1 MEPSDVLLCPAM
13 PPTTDTPLPLLMFR
27 EPIRD
32 RQVDNICSCYP
43 ERPPACSRRA
53 GGLSPVIPTRPAGV
67 GTMGRRGP
75 QGTVPVQ
82 RATKWDGLVPRG
94 TLGGRVARGTGISAP
109 RPEIPARSWRTAGSP
124 YYFSAPGWGKC
135 SRTPASRNTGG
146 APGGFY
152 DQARAWRLERRD
164 FAQRS
169 TYFEVK
175 AGRGGKRAPAA
186 RGQISPQAT
195 D

>member
-1 MEPSDVLLCPAM
+1 MQQA
-13 PPTTDTPLPLLMFR
+13 
-27 EPIRD
+27 
-32 RQVDNICSCYP
+32 
-43 ERPPACSRRA
+43 SRRTFA
-53 GGLSPVIPTRPAGV
+53 RYSSRA
-67 GTMGRRGP
+67 RRRWCYGQARS
-75 QGTVPVQ
+75 QGAVPVQ
-82 RATKWDGLVPRG
+82 RATKCDGLYPRR
-94 TLGGRVARGTGISAP
+94 TLVGRVARGTGISAP

-124 YYFSAPGWGKC
+124 YYFSVPGWGKC

-175 AGRGGKRAPAA
+175 AGRGGKRA
-186 RGQISPQAT
+186 RRRVDRYLRKLQI
-195 D
+195 

>member
-1 MEPSDVLLCPAM
+1 M
-13 PPTTDTPLPLLMFR
+13 PPGRSAANPSWFVRTSTSASPCAGPFFLLHAAGEQEDFRPLFLPG
-27 EPIRD
+27 
-32 RQVDNICSCYP
+32 
-43 ERPPACSRRA
+43 PPALVLWSGA
-53 GGLSPVIPTRPAGV
+53 
-67 GTMGRRGP
+67 
-75 QGTVPVQ
+75 
-82 RATKWDGLVPRG
+82 VPRG
-94 TLGGRVARGTGISAP
+94 CPSPTCDKMRRFVSAENPCRPGRPRDGISAP

-175 AGRGGKRAPAA
+175 AGRGGKRA
-186 RGQISPQAT
+186 RRRVDRYLRKLQI
-195 D
+195 